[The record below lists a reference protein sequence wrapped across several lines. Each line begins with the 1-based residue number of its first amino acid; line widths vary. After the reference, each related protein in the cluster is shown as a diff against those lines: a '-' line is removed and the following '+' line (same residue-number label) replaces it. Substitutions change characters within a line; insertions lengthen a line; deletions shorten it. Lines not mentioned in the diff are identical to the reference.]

1 MSNKVNIEVQNNN
14 KISVEV
20 LSGNNYSDLYIIFD
34 KTDDE
39 IFSITFNEIAG
50 RFDTTKKILTNISSV
65 DSIKLNGSNINGL
78 FRIDNGDTLAVAIT
92 RLDNTLDSKIQFEA
106 Q

>member
-1 MSNKVNIEVQNNN
+1 MSDKVHIEVRNNN

-34 KTDDE
+34 KTHDDV
-39 IFSITFNEIAG
+39 FSLTFNEIAG
-50 RFDTTKKILTNISSV
+50 SFDTTKKILTNISSV
-65 DSIKLNGSNINGL
+65 DSIKLNGSNINGP
-78 FRIDNGDTLAVAIT
+78 FRIDNGDTLSVRIT
-92 RLDNTLDSKIQFEA
+92 RSDSTLDSKIQLEA